1 MDLRRERGAF
11 NWPRMNYQRIGV
23 DRGREQQQQK
33 DRKGGGPIAHQGAG
47 ESRQEASRRLK
58 PALQGPPV
66 DYSGKDKL
74 PGASIHSQLP
84 PLGLETPKES

>member
-1 MDLRRERGAF
+1 MGAD
-11 NWPRMNYQRIGV
+11 G
-23 DRGREQQQQK
+23 GHEQQQQQGDQK
-33 DRKGGGPIAHQGAG
+33 RGGPIAHQGAG

-58 PALQGPPV
+58 AALQGPPV

-84 PLGLETPKES
+84 PLGVETSKES